1 MSLNDY
7 VMAFQQLRTDA
18 GATKYP
24 ACTLNRAPHK
34 PILLLC
40 VLDLAEQG
48 NLSTNFVPLS
58 TDLGDLFR
66 SYWNLVMPSDRYA
79 NLALPFFH
87 LKSNGFWHLIPQ
99 QGKGDALSKI
109 RQIAGMAQ
117 LRRTVVG
124 AQLDTDLYGAICVSE
139 SRKILRTTLINQY
152 FHQDYHA
159 ALNEQAIINLGSFNY
174 SQILLDHLQF
184 DSLSAP
190 TDISTVKPQIR
201 DQGFRRAIVM
211 AYDHRCVLCGVRLVT
226 DDGHTAAEA
235 AHIVPWSVS
244 HNDNPRNGLCLCRMC
259 HWVFDIGMAGITDQS
274 RVKLSRQVHNTAN
287 IAGHLS
293 TIDGRPIFEPIDVL
307 YNPFAESL
315 LWHMENVF
323 LH

>member
-7 VMAFQQLRTDA
+7 VNAFQHLHTAA

-24 ACTLNRAPHK
+24 ASTLHRAPHK

-40 VLDLAEQG
+40 ILDLAEQG

-66 SYWNLVMPSDRYA
+66 SYWGLIMSFDRYA

-87 LKSNGFWHLIPQ
+87 LKNDGFWHLIPQ
-99 QGKGDALSKI
+99 QGKDDILAEI

-117 LRRTVVG
+117 LSRTVVG
-124 AQLDTDLYGAICVSE
+124 AQLDADLYALICVSE
-139 SRKILRTTLINQY
+139 SRNVLREALVNQY

-159 ALNEQAIINLGSFNY
+159 VINEQSIINLDLFDY
-174 SQILLDHLQF
+174 SQILLDQAQT
-184 DSLSAP
+184 DSLGVP
-190 TDISTVKPQIR
+190 TQVNTPKPQVR
-201 DQGFRRAIVM
+201 DQGFRRAIVT

-226 DDGHTAAEA
+226 DDGRTAAEA
-235 AHIVPWSVS
+235 AHIIPWSVS
-244 HNDNPRNGLCLCRMC
+244 HNDDPRNGLCLCRMC
-259 HWVFDIGMAGITDQS
+259 HWVFDIGMAGISDQF
-274 RVKLSRQVHNTAN
+274 RVRLSRQVQNTAN

-293 TIDGRPIFEPIDVL
+293 TLDRRPIFEPVASV
-307 YNPFAESL
+307 YNPFLESL
-315 LWHMENVF
+315 LWHMENIF
-323 LH
+323 LG